1 MTLIET
7 VLVISAAIGALLTTG
22 CWNIRRSRCEN
33 IEGPC
38 GFKCSRKLM
47 NEEELKTDVLN
58 RS

>member
-1 MTLIET
+1 MTLIES
-7 VLVISAAIGALLTTG
+7 VLVISAAVGALITTG

-47 NEEELKTDVLN
+47 TASELNSDILN